1 MGTRKTIR
9 FYDNPRDTKA
19 LDALSDYKNYGFDN
33 ENQMVVTALY
43 EFVEH
48 HTTPQMSYS
57 PNELADL
64 IAERLKGSLNVTVET
79 RTTETNNTSSSTME
93 LDTTNSTADDDTF
106 AMASNFIDMLQEEQ
120 HEDKKQKSRYNYKSF
135 KQLVY
140 IYSTYVL

>member
-106 AMASNFIDMLQEEQ
+106 AMASNFIDML
-120 HEDKKQKSRYNYKSF
+120 
-135 KQLVY
+135 
-140 IYSTYVL
+140 